1 MGDFD
6 IFPAC
11 VQGFKVEARP
21 LRKGE
26 EVKQLES
33 KEETEE
39 ERAQRE
45 RNEAALKA
53 LLNDVAWKKVCDSKT
68 GLHSKVSLQDLGKE
82 KRRCSVSLHSG
93 KGASFTAFLEERGRA
108 SKCC

>member
-1 MGDFD
+1 M
-6 IFPAC
+6 
-11 VQGFKVEARP
+11 QGFKVEARP

-45 RNEAALKA
+45 RDEAALKA

-68 GLHSKVSLQDLGKE
+68 GLHSKVSLQSFGKE
-82 KRRCSVSLHSG
+82 KGLCLVSYSIDIRARDLVSRIV
-93 KGASFTAFLEERGRA
+93 EEPGRA
-108 SKCC
+108 